1 MTCPSV
7 KRLFTSNLLRGRE
20 LDSKLGCYSKSGGRR
35 LHSKNELAIE
45 QALNRVANSAATQAL
60 IKRGNAFLEAQ
71 AQQEAQEHVA
81 TRQALGMDV
90 SAEVNTSRGP
100 VMVMTLPEFAKG
112 PMQCGPQGDGGAGGG
127 GGGGGGG

>member
-1 MTCPSV
+1 MDEV
-7 KRLFTSNLLRGRE
+7 LYA
-20 LDSKLGCYSKSGGRR
+20 LD
-35 LHSKNELAIE
+35 SKNELAIE

-60 IKRGNAFLEAQ
+60 LNKGNDFLDAQ
-71 AQQEAQEHVA
+71 AQQEALEHVA

-90 SAEVNTSRGP
+90 SAEINTSRGP

-112 PMQCGPQGDGGAGGG
+112 PMQSGPQGDGGGAGDGGG